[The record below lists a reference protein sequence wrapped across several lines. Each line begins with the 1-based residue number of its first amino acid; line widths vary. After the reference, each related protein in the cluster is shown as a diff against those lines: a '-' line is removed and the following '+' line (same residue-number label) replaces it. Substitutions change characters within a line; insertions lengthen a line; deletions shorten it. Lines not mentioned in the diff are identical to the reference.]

1 MTLAKI
7 ADTLNLSLKE
17 RQIYI
22 EMAKY
27 YEQDVVNNLTK
38 THFELAAET
47 DYSYDQW
54 QDFLS
59 QPPVAGWISQN
70 VKMLATVAERRKLQ
84 KLGEDGTNT
93 ADANSF
99 KALKDFNDQG
109 KTIDNSNVV
118 IVHLPDKDK

>member
-84 KLGEDGTNT
+84 RLGEDGTNT